1 MCTTQDK
8 KKKCNYPDNTRY
20 ANDENWKIDGLL
32 SCN

>member
-1 MCTTQDK
+1 MCTTQD

-20 ANDENWKIDGLL
+20 ANDENWKIGGLL